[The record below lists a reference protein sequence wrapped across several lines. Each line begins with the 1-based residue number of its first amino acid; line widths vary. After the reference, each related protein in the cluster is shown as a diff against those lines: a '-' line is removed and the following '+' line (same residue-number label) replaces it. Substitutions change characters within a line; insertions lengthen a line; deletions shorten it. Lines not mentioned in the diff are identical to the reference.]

1 MIIKREEK
9 SPDGVQANRDSVKI
23 EQQSSPQIETKPAN
37 DNGQADFNDNVED
50 IVPKFEIFEH
60 GKRPALPKVEPFIE
74 DLLYPGQFSLLYG
87 PSSIGKSIFSID
99 MLVRASL
106 GLSWAGRQTKPI
118 DVLWLPTENPVEFQH
133 RLNACLSV
141 HSSLSKGDE
150 KHWFTEAQFQLAND
164 QTASKMELIAKHL
177 NSKKRG
183 TQQVIQIDTL
193 SQAIPGLDEN
203 APSVMSQVV
212 FNIRYLLSMLPDAH
226 VMLVH
231 HSGKE
236 KARGARGHSSLTA
249 AADTEIAMFG
259 KTIHV
264 TKQRSGPTD
273 AKVKFA
279 LKEIEYADSNGEMHS
294 SVGIDYS

>member
-1 MIIKREEK
+1 MTTKPEKK
-9 SPDGVQANRDSVKI
+9 SPEGVQANRDNVKI
-23 EQQSSPQIETKPAN
+23 EHQSSPQVESKPAN
-37 DNGQADFNDNVED
+37 DNEQASFNDNVAD
-50 IVPKFEIFEH
+50 LVPKFEIFEH
-60 GKRPALPKVEPFIE
+60 GTHPPRPKAEAFIE
-74 DLLYPGQFSLLYG
+74 DLLYPGQFSLLIG

-133 RLNACLSV
+133 RLSACLSV
-141 HSSLSKGDE
+141 HSSLSKGAE
-150 KHWFTEAQFQLAND
+150 KHWFTEALFQLAD
-164 QTASKMELIAKHL
+164 EHTASRMELIAQHL
-177 NSKKRG
+177 KRNERG
-183 TQQVIQIDTL
+183 RQQVVVIDTL

-203 APSVMSQVV
+203 AASVMTQVIY
-212 FNIRYLLSMLPDAH
+212 NIRSLLCMCPNAH

-231 HSGKE
+231 HSGKHKE
-236 KARGARGHSSLTA
+236 RGARGHSSLTA

-264 TKQRSGPTD
+264 TKQRSGPKD

-279 LKEIEYADSNGEMHS
+279 LEEVEYADSNGEMHS

>member
-1 MIIKREEK
+1 MIIKPEEK

-60 GKRPALPKVEPFIE
+60 GKRPALPKVEAFIE

-133 RLNACLSV
+133 RLNACLRV

-164 QTASKMELIAKHL
+164 QTASRMEVIAQHL
-177 NSKKRG
+177 KRNERG
-183 TQQVIQIDTL
+183 RQQVVQIDTL

-203 APSVMSQVV
+203 AASVMTQVV
-212 FNIRYLLSMLPDAH
+212 HNVRRLLSMCPDVH

-231 HSGKE
+231 HSGKHKE
-236 KARGARGHSSLTA
+236 RGARGHSSLTA

-264 TKQRSGPTD
+264 TKQRSGPKD
-273 AKVKFA
+273 AKVMFA
-279 LKEIEYADSNGEMHS
+279 LKEIEYADSNGEVHS

>member
-1 MIIKREEK
+1 MIIKPKEK
-9 SPDGVQANRDSVKI
+9 SPEGVQAYRDSVKI
-23 EQQSSPQIETKPAN
+23 EQQSSPQIESKPAN
-37 DNGQADFNDNVED
+37 DNGQANLNDNAAD
-50 IVPKFEIFEH
+50 LVPKFEIFEH
-60 GKRPALPKVEPFIE
+60 GKHPIRPKAEAFIE
-74 DLLYPGQFSLLYG
+74 DFLYPGQFSLLYG

-164 QTASKMELIAKHL
+164 QTAARMELIAQHL
-177 NSKKRG
+177 KRNERG
-183 TQQVIQIDTL
+183 RQQVIQIDTL

-203 APSVMSQVV
+203 AASVMSQVI

-231 HSGKE
+231 HSGKHKE
-236 KARGARGHSSLTA
+236 RGARGHSSLSA

-259 KTIHV
+259 KKIHV
-264 TKQRSGPTD
+264 TKQRSGPKD
-273 AKVKFA
+273 ANVNFA
-279 LKEIEYADSNGEMHS
+279 LKKVEFADSNGEVHS

>member
-1 MIIKREEK
+1 MIIKPEEK
-9 SPDGVQANRDSVKI
+9 SPDGVQANRDTVKI
-23 EQQSSPQIETKPAN
+23 EQQSSPQIESKPAN
-37 DNGQADFNDNVED
+37 DNRQADFNDNVED
-50 IVPKFEIFEH
+50 IFPKFEIFEH

-133 RLNACLSV
+133 RLNACLRV
-141 HSSLSKGDE
+141 HSSLNKGNE

-164 QTASKMELIAKHL
+164 HTASRMEVIAQHL
-177 NSKKRG
+177 KRNERG
-183 TQQVIQIDTL
+183 RKQVVQIDTL

-203 APSVMSQVV
+203 AASVMTQVV
-212 FNIRYLLSMLPDAH
+212 YNVRRLLSMCPDVH

-231 HSGKE
+231 HSGKHKE
-236 KARGARGHSSLTA
+236 RGARGHSSLTA

-259 KTIHV
+259 NTIHV
-264 TKQRSGPTD
+264 TKQRSGPKD

-279 LKEIEYADSNGEMHS
+279 LKEIEYVDSDGEVHS
-294 SVGIDYS
+294 SVGIDYL

>member
-1 MIIKREEK
+1 MTTNLEKK
-9 SPDGVQANRDSVKI
+9 SPDGDQANRDSVKI
-23 EQQSSPQIETKPAN
+23 EQQSSPQVESKHAN
-37 DNGQADFNDNVED
+37 DNGQANFNDNVAD
-50 IVPKFEIFEH
+50 LVPKFEIFEH
-60 GKRPALPKVEPFIE
+60 GKHPSRPKAEAFIE
-74 DLLYPGQFSLLYG
+74 DFLYPGQFSLLYG

-141 HSSLSKGDE
+141 HSSLSKGEE

-164 QTASKMELIAKHL
+164 QTASKMELIAEHL

-183 TQQVIQIDTL
+183 IQQVVQIDTL

-203 APSVMSQVV
+203 AASVMTQVV
-212 FNIRYLLSMLPDAH
+212 YNVRRLLSMCPDVH

-231 HSGKE
+231 HSGKHKE
-236 KARGARGHSSLTA
+236 RGARGHSSLTA

-264 TKQRSGPTD
+264 TKQRSGPKD
-273 AKVKFA
+273 AKVMFA
-279 LKEIEYADSNGEMHS
+279 LKEIEYADSNGEVHS

>member
-1 MIIKREEK
+1 MIIKPEEK
-9 SPDGVQANRDSVKI
+9 SPEGVQANRDSVKI
-23 EQQSSPQIETKPAN
+23 EQQSSPQVESKPAN
-37 DNGQADFNDNVED
+37 DNEQADFKDNFAD
-50 IVPKFEIFEH
+50 LVPKVEIFEH
-60 GKRPALPKVEPFIE
+60 GKHPSRPKAEAFVEDF
-74 DLLYPGQFSLLYG
+74 LYPGQFSLLYG

-118 DVLWLPTENPVEFQH
+118 DVLWLPTENPVEFQR
-133 RLNACLSV
+133 RLSACLSV

-150 KHWFTEAQFQLAND
+150 KHWFTEAQLQLAND
-164 QTASKMELIAKHL
+164 QTTSRMELIAQHL
-177 NSKKRG
+177 KRNERRR
-183 TQQVIQIDTL
+183 QQVVQIDTL

-203 APSVMSQVV
+203 AASVMTQVI
-212 FNIRYLLSMLPDAH
+212 FNVRYLLSMCPDAH

-231 HSGKE
+231 HSGKHKE
-236 KARGARGHSSLTA
+236 RGARGHSALSA
-249 AADTEIAMFG
+249 AVDTEIAMFG

-264 TKQRSGPTD
+264 TKQRSGPKD